1 MAEDTLWYVAYGSN
15 LSPVRLRRY
24 LVRCAPVGEPLD
36 RRPVVL
42 PHRLFFA
49 HESRVWT
56 GGTAF
61 VEPRRDPDA
70 RTLAMAWLLRRDQ
83 FLGVLARENG
93 CEELPLAD
101 HGVLGPG
108 ESVLADRGRYGLV
121 LGCDSPDHR
130 PALTFTTSEQPR
142 PAPTS
147 PAPAYVDT
155 IVSGLMAGHGL
166 TDVAARAYVTERV
179 VTPARCSGRG
189 QSSS

>member
-1 MAEDTLWYVAYGSN
+1 MVEDTLWYVAYGSN
-15 LSPVRLRRY
+15 LSPTRLQRY
-24 LVRCAPVGEPLD
+24 LVRCTPVGEPLD

-61 VEPRRDPDA
+61 IEACRDADA
-70 RTLAMAWLLRRDQ
+70 GTLAMAWLLRRDQ

-93 CEELPLAD
+93 CEELAEVVD
-101 HGVLGPG
+101 HDDLGPG
-108 ESVLADRGRYGLV
+108 ETVRVDRGRYGLV
-121 LGCDSPDHR
+121 VGCDSPDHR
-130 PALTFTTSEQPR
+130 QALTFTTSESSP
-142 PAPTS
+142 PAPTR

-166 TDVAARAYVTERV
+166 TEAAARAYLA
-179 VTPARCSGRG
+179 ARSA
-189 QSSS
+189 